1 MAEWPLSARPAAGLS
16 VRRYLGATG
25 VALWALVMALRPD
38 PGFSAPWAWMALFWA
53 LQIGVGLAVLQ
64 TVLWLMSRQ
73 PWLHRGP
80 LWLLVLASGV
90 LGAALLTPVYWL
102 IGEGLMQ
109 TVLGFEAS
117 LDDDG
122 DTGALLPFGMQA
134 LLQEFAEIV
143 GPVTASWVLISWP
156 RLQGLL
162 PPLVISPQAT
172 AITPDPSI
180 PFGEPVATA
189 TATST
194 KASASGAANPV
205 SAAAWRAGLPPEL
218 GDDLVAVTSELQY
231 LRVWTTRG
239 CALVL
244 GALQDVEEAEGRAGM
259 RVHRSWW
266 VHARHVRSVRSRGDG
281 AVCTLSDG
289 REVPV
294 SRRRKAE
301 VLARFGEAALYQ
313 VAATAPP
320 AEHASRDQKERRKP
334 S

>member
-1 MAEWPLSARPAAGLS
+1 MSQQQAFVKPAGS
-16 VRRYLGATG
+16 VSIARYLGATG
-25 VALWALVMALRPD
+25 AALWAVVMAFHPD
-38 PGFSAPWAWMALFWA
+38 PGFAAPWPWMALFWA

-64 TVLWLMSRQ
+64 TVLYLMSRAA
-73 PWLHRGP
+73 WLHRGP
-80 LWLLVLASGV
+80 LWLLVVISGV
-90 LGAALLTPVYWL
+90 VGAGLLTPVYWL

-122 DTGALLPFGMQA
+122 DTGVLLPFGVQA

-143 GPVTASWVLISWP
+143 APVTASWVLISWP

-162 PPLVISPQAT
+162 PPLVISPRTT
-172 AITPDPSI
+172 AIPAEPSI
-180 PFGEPVATA
+180 PLEEPLATA
-189 TATST
+189 TAMST
-194 KASASGAANPV
+194 NASASGTANPA

-218 GDDLVAVTSELQY
+218 GEDLVAVTSELQY

-244 GALQDVEEAEGRAGM
+244 GALQDVEDAEGLAGM

-281 AVCTLSDG
+281 AVCILGDG

-320 AEHASRDQKERRKP
+320 AVHASRDQKERRKP